1 MIGAVLLIPSL
12 LVCNVKSERQILEVT
27 TVPHLVLG
35 VVLVIAITIGGS
47 IVGDR
52 VAWRLIER
60 RRSALTQYL
69 EHPELG

>member
-1 MIGAVLLIPSL
+1 
-12 LVCNVKSERQILEVT
+12 VT

-35 VVLVIAITIGGS
+35 VILVVGMTIGGT

-60 RRSALTQYL
+60 RRTVLTHYL